1 MNKSRK
7 PGSPE
12 LLTALQSIA
21 ESSAAPTRLPA
32 PTHSYAVE
40 QRLRMIDFL
49 LKHYGS
55 LRRAALMDY
64 FGISMPQASA
74 DIKEYMK
81 LAPQNMQYDPYQ
93 KMYTRKSTTFQPIYP

>member
-12 LLTALQSIA
+12 LLAALQSIA
-21 ESSAAPTRLPA
+21 ELPVKA
-32 PTHSYAVE
+32 TLPVPTHSYAVE

-49 LKHYGS
+49 LKHYGC
-55 LRRAALMDY
+55 LRRVALMDY

-81 LAPQNMQYDPYQ
+81 LVPQNMQYDSCQ
-93 KMYTRKSTTFQPIYP
+93 KMYRKSTTFQPIYP